1 MEVHHADFPS
11 RRCYALVQQ
20 FARSDN
26 DWLGSLGRYKHC
38 ELCFVVFPI
47 WVSGRICTRLMT
59 DMCSAYSFGGIL
71 FSCVCSDTLSVGAST
86 AVYGMVGAYL
96 AFLIL
101 NWDYLKSN
109 TNRRFQ
115 IMVFLFMSLILSI
128 IFTSNSDNIDV
139 LGHLG
144 GFLSGS
150 LLGLFLLP
158 GLIRN

>member
-1 MEVHHADFPS
+1 
-11 RRCYALVQQ
+11 
-20 FARSDN
+20 
-26 DWLGSLGRYKHC
+26 
-38 ELCFVVFPI
+38 
-47 WVSGRICTRLMT
+47 
-59 DMCSAYSFGGIL
+59 
-71 FSCVCSDTLSVGAST
+71 
-86 AVYGMVGAYL
+86 MVGAYL

-144 GFLSGS
+144 GLLSGS